1 MLSLDAESA
10 AGNSGPAIC
19 ATTAIAW
26 RDGMIRE
33 EYFRRLTDAAYLE
46 LYLSAVDGARVYW
59 PWRMQPVHEAR
70 STGPRFRNACESY
83 IIDSSFKDD
92 SITNKDA
99 LDTAYSLDAEM
110 CVLADVWHDKDA
122 TVDAILD
129 GLELADDHP
138 YDGKIIAPL
147 QPPHDECYRELE
159 DQGIDVFAVGG
170 VKDSGDET
178 RVEAARAVR
187 EAAGPDV
194 WLHGL
199 GYGATDGIV
208 EAVQEQPGLL
218 DSIDYSTPVQNAN
231 TTDVHPGKERMSVVA
246 ARAAATLIEDLRKF
260 SPYAKQPEPED
271 LRSTGQTGVDQF
283 A

>member
-1 MLSLDAESA
+1 
-10 AGNSGPAIC
+10 
-19 ATTAIAW
+19 
-26 RDGMIRE
+26 MIRE
-33 EYFRRLTDAAYLE
+33 EYFRRLTDVAYVD

-83 IIDSSFKDD
+83 IVDSSFKDD
-92 SITNKDA
+92 SITNEDA
-99 LDTAYSLDAEM
+99 LDTAYDLDAEM

-138 YDGKIIAPL
+138 FDGHVIAPL
-147 QPPHDECYRELE
+147 QPPHAECYRDLE
-159 DQGIDVFAVGG
+159 GQGIDVFAIGG

-187 EAAGPDV
+187 EIAGPDV
-194 WLHGL
+194 WIHGL
-199 GYGATDGIV
+199 GYGATEGIV
-208 EAVQEQPGLL
+208 DAVQSDPGLL

-231 TTDVHPGKERMSVVA
+231 VEAVAPGKERMSVVA

-260 SPYAKQPEPED
+260 SPYAKPPTAED
-271 LRSTGQTGVDQF
+271 LRSDGQAGLPGVADD
-283 A
+283 